1 MKSTHIAFA
10 VLLAHGAQAN
20 AGELSD
26 GQVEKILGLSGVSHA
41 PSKAIAL
48 DTQYLDK
55 AGQKLFSLRVGDPT
69 FYDVSKGSGK
79 NSEPVPGLGQEA
91 FARPKLKQV
100 CARTATTA
108 ACADALFMDP
118 KVTQQHLIELV
129 RAAL

>member
-1 MKSTHIAFA
+1 MRSARIAFA
-10 VLLAHGAQAN
+10 LLLTHLPLAN

-26 GQVEKILGLSGVSHA
+26 GQVEKILGVSGVSHA
-41 PSKAIAL
+41 PSKTISL
-48 DTQYLDK
+48 DIEYRDK
-55 AGQKLFSLRVGDPT
+55 AGQKLFSIRVADPP

-79 NSEPVPGLGQEA
+79 NTEPVPGLGQEA
-91 FARPKLKQV
+91 FARPKLRQV